1 VAWES
6 SSPRV
11 VARES
16 SSPTVVAWESSSPR
30 VVAWGSSSPR
40 VEAWG
45 SSRTSGSSARY
56 AITAVHRHD
65 NAKVDIPG
73 AVVVET
79 PAIETAEQWADYYG
93 ATVADGH
100 VTVYKAL
107 DDDFSTSRAR
117 PAGIAYTPGL
127 ALVTAPDWNARPVC
141 GGGLHACAHPVL
153 AEGYN
158 ERATR
163 YVSLRAKLDE
173 LVVIRDGGTPDKV
186 KAARLYGPI
195 VEVDRHG
202 DPLAVAAP
210 AKAKRSRKA
219 AAK

>member
-6 SSPRV
+6 SSPTV

-16 SSPTVVAWESSSPR
+16 SSPTVVARESSSPT
-30 VVAWGSSSPR
+30 VVAR
-40 VEAWG
+40 E
-45 SSRTSGSSARY
+45 SSRTSGSSSKY

-65 NAKVDIPG
+65 KAKVDIPG

-93 ATVADGH
+93 ASVADGM
-100 VTVYKAL
+100 VTVFKAL

-127 ALVTAPDWNARPVC
+127 DVVAAPDWDPKPVC

-158 ERATR
+158 EGATR
-163 YVSLRAKLDE
+163 YVSLQAKIDE

-210 AKAKRSRKA
+210 AKAKRTRKVA
-219 AAK
+219 A